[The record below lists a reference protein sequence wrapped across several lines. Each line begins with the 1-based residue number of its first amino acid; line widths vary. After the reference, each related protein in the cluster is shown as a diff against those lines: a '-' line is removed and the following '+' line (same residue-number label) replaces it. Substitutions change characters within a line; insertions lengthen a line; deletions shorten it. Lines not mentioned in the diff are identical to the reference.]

1 MSNSKSDRRL
11 DFRIVCVNCD
21 ALGIVFD
28 CTEDAA
34 PSTLILCRRCGAP
47 RGTLGDLRN
56 HFLMHPGTI
65 YSTSVQVTLTG

>member
-1 MSNSKSDRRL
+1 MSNSRLDRRL
-11 DFRIVCVNCD
+11 DFGIVCINCD
-21 ALGIVFD
+21 ALGVVFD

-56 HFLMHPGTI
+56 LSGAPRDDL
-65 YSTSVQVTLTG
+65 YQRP